1 MFDLLHACAIY
12 PIFYNHARLIL
23 TYIYCVRISSDYPHT
38 HYPIL
43 WLTLAAVTLTAIA
56 EDPRGLMPVL
66 WHQSLLTFV
75 QRYKHDL
82 THDDREALKPVLRM
96 QEHGDITKEIRRE
109 LYVIPNQEQQQLASG
124 MMMQQ

>member
-1 MFDLLHACAIY
+1 
-12 PIFYNHARLIL
+12 
-23 TYIYCVRISSDYPHT
+23 
-38 HYPIL
+38 
-43 WLTLAAVTLTAIA
+43 
-56 EDPRGLMPVL
+56 MPVL

-96 QEHGDITKEIRRE
+96 QEHGEITKEIRRE
-109 LYVIPNQEQQQLASG
+109 LYVIPNREQQQLASG